1 MKNRSHLKNV
11 FWLNVFVGASF
22 KILKILESAC
32 GLRPTK
38 NIKSDG
44 ESGFAWKLGPAATL
58 NQNTIFEKASKLLRT
73 AAVVLI
79 LLMTA
84 SVSAEQNEV
93 FIIKVADAISPGT
106 AEFIKTGIRTAE
118 ERAATAVIIE
128 LDTPGGLAESM
139 RLIVQN
145 ILASKV
151 PIAVFV
157 SPSGARAASAGVMIT
172 MAADVAA
179 MAPGTNIGAAHPVG
193 AGGKDIDGKMSEK
206 VINDMVAQA
215 KSVAEKRGR
224 NAQWVEAAIRE
235 SVSVTETEALEKNV
249 IDLVAQDIDDLI
261 NQLNGR
267 ELEGKGVL
275 DLGDVKKV
283 FHEETLR
290 TKILKTISNPNI
302 AYILMMIGLAGLY
315 FELSHPGAIFPGVI
329 GGIALILAFFA
340 LQTLPINYA
349 GVLLIVLAIIFFI
362 MEMKITSYGL
372 LSVAGVVSLLLGSL
386 MLFEGSTSDMKVS
399 LQVLLPTVILISGFF
414 VAVASLVFRAQI
426 SRPTTG
432 SKGLVGEIGVVK
444 KALRPDGKVFV
455 HGELW
460 NARAKEPLDENVK
473 VRVVKVVNLVL
484 EVESL
489 DEGATA

>member
-1 MKNRSHLKNV
+1 MKTKFLPIV
-11 FWLNVFVGASF
+11 FTVLLLLAVASA
-22 KILKILESAC
+22 SAAQ
-32 GLRPTK
+32 RE
-38 NIKSDG
+38 I
-44 ESGFAWKLGPAATL
+44 
-58 NQNTIFEKASKLLRT
+58 
-73 AAVVLI
+73 
-79 LLMTA
+79 
-84 SVSAEQNEV
+84 

-106 AEFIKTGIRTAE
+106 AEFIKSGIKKAE
-118 ERAATAVIIE
+118 ETGAAVVIIE

-145 ILASKV
+145 ILASDV

-157 SPSGARAASAGVMIT
+157 SPGGARAASAGVMIT

-193 AGGKDIDGKMSEK
+193 AGGKEIDGKMSEK
-206 VINDMVAQA
+206 VINDMVA
-215 KSVAEKRGR
+215 KSVAEQRGR
-224 NAQWVEAAIRE
+224 NAKWVESAIRE
-235 SVSVTETEALEKNV
+235 SVSVTETEALKENI
-249 IDLVAQDIDDLI
+249 IDLVARDIDDLI
-261 NQLNGR
+261 QQLDGR
-267 ELEGKGVL
+267 ELKDRGVL
-275 DLGDVKKV
+275 NLADAKKV
-283 FHEETLR
+283 YHKETLR
-290 TKILKTISNPNI
+290 SKILKTISNPNI

-386 MLFEGSTSDMKVS
+386 MLFEGSTPDMKVS
-399 LQVLLPTVILISGFF
+399 LRVVLPTVILISGFF
-414 VAVASLVFRAQI
+414 VAVAGLVFRAQV
-426 SRPTTG
+426 SKPTTG

-444 KALRPDGKVFV
+444 KALTPEGKVFV

-460 NARAKEPLDENVK
+460 NARSKEPLDEDVK
-473 VRVVKVVNLVL
+473 VRVVNVVNLVL
-484 EVESL
+484 EVEAA
-489 DEGATA
+489 DEGVTA